1 MAARV
6 GAVST
11 LTRETRDMASDL
23 NGLLPNRK
31 SRADGFCYWL
41 AVVSGV
47 AAGWLDIKVGDL
59 LLTAIAV
66 LAANMLLGFLSPRH
80 PWRWVLLVGVFVP
93 VVEWLAYFF
102 LSEKPERAQ
111 IYESFLAF
119 VPGIAGAVGGSVGRG
134 VVDNL
139 FPEK

>member
-1 MAARV
+1 MTTAW
-6 GAVST
+6 GEIVSK
-11 LTRETRDMASDL
+11 
-23 NGLLPNRK
+23 GK
-31 SRADGFCYWL
+31 SGGDGFYYLL
-41 AVVSGV
+41 AAISGA

-59 LLTAIAV
+59 LLTAMAV
-66 LAANMLLGFLSPRH
+66 LAACMLLGFLSPRR
-80 PWRWVLLVGVFVP
+80 PWRWVVLVGVFVP

-119 VPGIAGAVGGSVGRG
+119 PPGIAGAFGGAIGRG

-139 FPEK
+139 FAGK